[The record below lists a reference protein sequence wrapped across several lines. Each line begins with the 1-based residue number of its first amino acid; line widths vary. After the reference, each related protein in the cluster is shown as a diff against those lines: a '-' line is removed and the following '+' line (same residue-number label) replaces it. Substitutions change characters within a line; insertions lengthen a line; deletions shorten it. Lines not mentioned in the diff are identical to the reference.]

1 MIRNSRDSWGWPT
14 RALHWIVAVAVL
26 GLFVHGLWMEDLGR
40 GQRGLQIWLH
50 SAIGISLLMIAAAA
64 CVWWLVN
71 RAPAEPP
78 GTPAWQRHA
87 ASLVHSGLYLLIF
100 AATLSGWLLTG
111 AMRVPIDV
119 ELFGVISVPTPV
131 SFGPGYHEV
140 FEEAHEIF
148 ANVLIALA
156 SVHAAAALYHHFVLR
171 DAVLW
176 RMLGPKPK
184 HEP

>member
-14 RALHWIVAVAVL
+14 RALHWIVAVAVIA
-26 GLFVHGLWMEDLGR
+26 LFVHGLWMEELGR
-40 GQRGLQIWLH
+40 DQRGLQIWLH
-50 SAIGISLLMIAAAA
+50 SAIGISLLGLAAEPCAGRVVTA
-64 CVWWLVN
+64 
-71 RAPAEPP
+71 APAGQP
-78 GTPAWQRHA
+78 GTRHGQRHA
-87 ASLVHSGLYLLIF
+87 ESRVHAGLYRLIF
-100 AATLSGWLLTG
+100 AVTLSGWLLTG

-119 ELFGVISVPTPV
+119 DLFGVISAPPPV

-156 SVHAAAALYHHFVLR
+156 SVHAAAALYYHFVLR